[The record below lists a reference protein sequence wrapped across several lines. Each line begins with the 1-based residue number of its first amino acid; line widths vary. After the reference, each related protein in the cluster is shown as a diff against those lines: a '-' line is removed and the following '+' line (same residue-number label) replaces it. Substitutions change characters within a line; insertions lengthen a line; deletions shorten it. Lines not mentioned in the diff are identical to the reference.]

1 MQELNNIEDEWQQF
15 MLSGEIEKTDTV
27 MEMDALTVP
36 STIQSSE
43 LYISTK
49 SLITHL
55 NVPIDL
61 NIFWNIPILP
71 YSTFGPGII
80 KKQIKLKFNS
90 AEELLE
96 MQTKLQREPYYDEQI
111 ISHIDNPSGRIKFKG
126 ERKISIGLSTKDIMS
141 RKTTQKKAFDNCF
154 VLLFRLRIENMF
166 KEFHVKIFNTG
177 EIEIPGILDKE
188 IFDKLL
194 KELVQ
199 QLQPFMKEKLEI
211 INPLGEI
218 VLINSNFN
226 CGFCINRDAL
236 FHLLKNKYNIQTIYD
251 PCSYP
256 GVQCKFYYN
265 SELDI
270 QTGCKTDVVYNK
282 KDKTSKIKN
291 ITFVIFRTG
300 SVIIVGRCDEDVIQT
315 IYQFI
320 SSLLMREYA
329 TIVQNGVVLPK
340 PTIKKKTMKKKII
353 SVMTTNIT
361 DDIVE

>member
-1 MQELNNIEDEWQQF
+1 MQLLNNIEDEWEQF
-15 MLSGEIEKTDTV
+15 MQSGEIGDG
-27 MEMDALTVP
+27 MA
-36 STIQSSE
+36 STAVEESSLQPTK

-61 NIFWNIPILP
+61 SIFWNIPILP
-71 YSTFGPGII
+71 YSSFGTGII
-80 KKQIKLKFNS
+80 KKQIKLKFTS
-90 AEELLE
+90 AEEVLE
-96 MQTKLQREPYYDEQI
+96 MQSKLQREIYYDEQI

-126 ERKISIGLSTKDIMS
+126 ERKISVGLSTKDIMS
-141 RKTTQKKAFDNCF
+141 RKTKQKKAFDNCF
-154 VLLFRLRIENMF
+154 VLLFRLKIENTF

-177 EIEIPGILDKE
+177 EIEIPGILHKE
-188 IFDKLL
+188 IFEELL
-194 KELVQ
+194 KEIIQ
-199 QLQPFMKEKLEI
+199 NLQPFIKEKLEC

-236 FHLLKNKYNIQTIYD
+236 FHILKNKYNIQTIYD

-265 SELDI
+265 TEVDV
-270 QTGCKTDVVYNK
+270 QTGCKTDVLYNK
-282 KDKTSKIKN
+282 KDKTCKIKN
-291 ITFVIFRTG
+291 ITFVVFRTG
-300 SVIIVGRCDEDVIQT
+300 SVIIVGRCDEPVIQT

-320 SSLLMREYA
+320 SSLLLREYA

-340 PTIKKKTMKKKII
+340 PPLKKKTMKKKII
-353 SVMTTNIT
+353 SVSDCSVSEKIFQ
-361 DDIVE
+361 